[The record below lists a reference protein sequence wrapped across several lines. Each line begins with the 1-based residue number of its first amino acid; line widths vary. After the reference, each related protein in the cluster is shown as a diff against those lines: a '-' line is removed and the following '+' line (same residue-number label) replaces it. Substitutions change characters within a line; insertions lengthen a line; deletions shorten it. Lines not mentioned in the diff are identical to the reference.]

1 MILQNENKNSL
12 TKLNPSEENNFL
24 SNCRI
29 LHLKL
34 RDVSSYSKFLIWSL
48 NFSKISV
55 VSSSSS
61 PSSGTIDGNF
71 KQRDVSNHMYMVRF
85 DIMICSSTN
94 TWLIYCSNVTKSRF
108 CNRLT
113 LDSFLKLLPIPYLF
127 SVYKLTVQDWNDFP
141 GIHVLEILMV

>member
-1 MILQNENKNSL
+1 MILPNENKNSL

-85 DIMICSSTN
+85 DIMIVQV
-94 TWLIYCSNVTKSRF
+94 LIRDLYTAQTSLRADFVTASPWIPFSNYF
-108 CNRLT
+108 
-113 LDSFLKLLPIPYLF
+113 PIPYLF